1 MSEYERIL
9 ANISEYE
16 RILVNWAASGAQGAN
31 GAIWEVHEGS
41 KEAKKEGPRRPDID

>member
-9 ANISEYE
+9 AN
-16 RILVNWAASGAQGAN
+16 VAT
-31 GAIWEVHEGS
+31 WEVHEGS